1 MGKAAALTIVDMIR
15 RGRGVR
21 AHEAAMP
28 ELATACIA
36 STGAHMYR
44 GSAATMTMSPVVPDY
59 ESFPDT
65 GGRNIAETKGEIG
78 LAGHWL
84 KRLLHTAFIYKANA
98 LPLWFMIPE

>member
-28 ELATACIA
+28 ELAAACIA

-59 ESFPDT
+59 ERFPDT
-65 GGRNIAETKGEIG
+65 GGATS
-78 LAGHWL
+78 L
-84 KRLLHTAFIYKANA
+84 KRRAKLG
-98 LPLWFMIPE
+98 